1 MELIL
6 TGNGPGE
13 LTGWIHPVA
22 RAARRL
28 AAVRSVTLRVTLAL
42 SPSQFA
48 GGREASVA
56 ARWGLFDHIIHP
68 DEVTRLALGLGRRSP
83 IPSGALIHLGGDLW
97 VSARLAG
104 RFRLPAVAIAET
116 PLVAGR
122 HRHFTHIFA
131 VSQDVVERLRARAVP
146 ASKVSVSGDP
156 RADAV
161 AAGAGPGDDRQVGRA
176 ETPLLSILPG
186 SRDRLFSKLVPYFLD
201 AAAALSE
208 MGTRAA
214 IQIIVSE
221 FLSPRVVESARVM
234 VTRRWP
240 DLNVRWI
247 ARDPW
252 AAMKGSDLIVTIPG
266 TNTLELAMLGVPFVV
281 VVETDLLRYA
291 PMEGAMEWLARTP
304 VVGPRLRQLILRRAV
319 GRRRYVALPNARAQR
334 MVVPEW
340 VGRWTRVDLAK
351 RVADL
356 LADPARLRAIRTDLR
371 GLGLLAPGASDRIAE
386 TALALAG
393 RNVAQ
398 R

>member
-13 LTGWIHPVA
+13 LTGWISPVA

-28 AAVRSVTLRVTLAL
+28 AAERSVSLRITLAL

-48 GGREASVA
+48 GGRELAVVA
-56 ARWGLFDHIIHP
+56 GWGLFDRILPP
-68 DEVTRLALGLGRRSP
+68 DEVTRLALGLGRQSP
-83 IPSGALIHLGGDLW
+83 IHSGALIHLGGDLW

-104 RFRLPAVAIAET
+104 RFRLPALAIAET
-116 PLVAGR
+116 TLVATR

-131 VSQDVVERLRARAVP
+131 VSEEVVERLRARAVP
-146 ASKVSVSGDP
+146 PSKVSMSGDP

-161 AAGAGPGDDRQVGRA
+161 AAGAGSSDGRGPVRA
-176 ETPLLSILPG
+176 DSPLLSFLPG
-186 SRDRLFSKLVPYFLD
+186 SRDRFFSALLPYFMEV
-201 AAAALSE
+201 AAALAG
-208 MGTRAA
+208 MGVRAA
-214 IQIIVSE
+214 PQVIVSE
-221 FLSPRVVESARVM
+221 FLSPRVVEDARDM

-240 DLNVRWI
+240 QLSIRWI
-247 ARDPW
+247 TRDPW
-252 AAMKGSDLIVTIPG
+252 AAMKASDLIVTIPG

-281 VVETDLLRYA
+281 VVDEDLLQYA
-291 PMEGAMEWLARTP
+291 PLEGAVEWLARAP
-304 VVGPRLRQLILRRAV
+304 VVGTRLRRVILRRAL
-319 GRRRYVALPNARAQR
+319 RRIRFVALPNARAGR

-340 VGRWTRVDLAK
+340 VGRWTREDLAK
-351 RVADL
+351 RVAEL
-356 LADPARLRAIRTDLR
+356 LADPARLRTIRADLQ
-371 GLGLLAPGASDRIAE
+371 GLGLLRPGASDRIVE